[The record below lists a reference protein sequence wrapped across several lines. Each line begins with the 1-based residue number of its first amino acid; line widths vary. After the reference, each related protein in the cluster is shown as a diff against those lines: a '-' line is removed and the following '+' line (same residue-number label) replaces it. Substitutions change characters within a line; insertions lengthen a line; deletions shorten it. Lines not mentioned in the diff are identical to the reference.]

1 MAPRKDRS
9 DGALSSVEARRVA
22 NQIERVLNGTF
33 GAESGLR
40 MIVRSIARQLLVAGS
55 SPEDVSL
62 ALEREVLDHPASRAA
77 DRRDD
82 GTARVNSKTLIAL
95 TRACVAEVAS
105 ETEQGNTRR

>member
-9 DGALSSVEARRVA
+9 DGTLSSVEARRVA
-22 NQIERVLNGTF
+22 NQIERVLHGTF

-55 SPEDVSL
+55 SAEDVSQ

-77 DRRDD
+77 DRRADP
-82 GTARVNSKTLIAL
+82 AVKVNSKTLIAL
-95 TRACVAEVAS
+95 TRECVAEVAL
-105 ETEQGNTRR
+105 ETEQGKARP